1 MKIQINGDPRDFVDV
16 KTLADLVAALG
27 LEPRMI
33 LLEQN
38 GQATRRA
45 DWSKIPVADNDRIEI
60 LQVAA
65 GG

>member
-1 MKIQINGDPRDFVDV
+1 MTLQINGQPRTFEHLA
-16 KTLADLVAALG
+16 TLLDLITRLA

-33 LLEQN
+33 LIEHN
-38 GQATRRA
+38 GTALRRSEWDA
-45 DWSKIPVADNDRIEI
+45 ITLAEGDRIEI

>member
-1 MKIQINGDPRDFVDV
+1 MKIQINGEPRDFADL
-16 KTLADLVAALG
+16 KTLADLVASLG

-33 LLEQN
+33 LIEHN

-45 DWSKIPVADNDRIEI
+45 DWPKIPVAGNDRIEI

>member
-1 MKIQINGDPRDFVDV
+1 MKIHINGDLQDFADL
-16 KTLADLVAALG
+16 KSLADLVAALG

-33 LLEQN
+33 LIEHN
-38 GQATRRA
+38 GHATRRA
-45 DWSKIPVADNDRIEI
+45 DWGGIPVADNDRVEI

>member
-1 MKIQINGDPRDFVDV
+1 MKIHINDDPRDLLDL
-16 KTLADLVAALG
+16 KTLADLVTALG
-27 LEPRMI
+27 LEPRMV
-33 LLEQN
+33 LLEHN

-45 DWSKIPVADNDRIEI
+45 DWAKIPVADNDRVEI